1 MTTSEAYE
9 FLDSIRRM
17 EAEIMKK
24 QLQHDELR
32 SCLLPAGIRYDL
44 DKVQS
49 SPSDRMSVIEAKVV
63 DLGREIEDLKMR
75 KAKLIVEVNAAVT
88 QLGNDTEEIILLGF
102 YVGRLPARRL
112 ADMLHYTVRGIY
124 KAKRRAVIHLAQKCS
139 LSSPSDSG
147 II

>member
-1 MTTSEAYE
+1 MTISEAYA
-9 FLDSIRRM
+9 FLDSIRKT
-17 EAEIMKK
+17 EAEIVKK
-24 QLQHDELR
+24 QLQHDELQ

-44 DKVQS
+44 DRVQS
-49 SPSDRMSVIEAKVV
+49 SPSDRMSEIGAKIV
-63 DLGREIEDLKMR
+63 DLEREIEDLKMR
-75 KAKLIVEVNAAVT
+75 KAKLIVEINAAVT

-124 KAKRRAVIHLAQKCS
+124 KAKRRAVAHLAQKCS